1 MSKIQTAIIAAVDN
15 RFPLTDELIDYLTDK
30 YDVEPIDNLKCEDN
44 KLTFRSGNATYA
56 VTLLEGTIPTEL
68 LRAPCSL
75 AWYWPE
81 AALEIQKHSSHIIV
95 GVLDESAGAVDVALR
110 LTQLTAAVCANS
122 GISPIAV
129 LWTGG
134 KADNQGAPGCVHKPE
149 EFVAHSQDASRDA
162 LPIELWISFIPLM
175 ARNSSQF
182 IMTTRGLEAFGVKE
196 LETTGQGQN
205 PQWVY
210 EHLFN
215 FAHFY
220 LTHPE
225 DVKENQTIGMSNDEK
240 IDILA
245 ASSRLDPNK
254 DVLMLN
260 FDAIETNRKLEEERN
275 NLPGVETPLP
285 TVPASPSENDDLPR
299 F

>member
-1 MSKIQTAIIAAVDN
+1 MSKIQTAVIAVADN
-15 RFPLTDELIDYLTDK
+15 RFPLTDELIDYLTERFG
-30 YDVEPIDNLKCEDN
+30 VESIDNLTCAEN
-44 KLTFRSGNATYA
+44 KLTFRSGCATYA
-56 VTLLEGTIPTEL
+56 VTLIEEKIPTEL

-75 AWYWPE
+75 AWYWAE
-81 AALEIQKHSSHIIV
+81 AAFEFQKHSCQIIV

-122 GISPIAV
+122 GIAPLGV

-134 KADNQGAPGCVHKPE
+134 KADNQGAPGCVHRPAD
-149 EFVAHSQDASRDA
+149 FVAHSQEASRDA
-162 LPIELWISFIPLM
+162 LPVELWVSFIPS
-175 ARNSSQF
+175 ASRNSAQF
-182 IMTTRGLEAFGVKE
+182 IMTTRGLDAFGVKE

-260 FDAIETNRKLEEERN
+260 FDAIETNRQIEEERN
-275 NLPGVETPLP
+275 KLPGVETPLP
-285 TVPASPSENDDLPR
+285 TAPDSPPDDLPT

>member
-1 MSKIQTAIIAAVDN
+1 MSKIQTAIIAVADN
-15 RFPLTDELIDYLTDK
+15 RFPLTDELIDFLSSQCG
-30 YDVEPIDNLKCEDN
+30 VESIDNLTCEEN
-44 KLTFRSGNATYA
+44 KLTFRSGSATYA
-56 VTLLEGTIPTEL
+56 VTLIEEKIPTEL

-75 AWYWPE
+75 AWHWPE
-81 AALEIQKHSSHIIV
+81 AALEIQKHCCHIIV
-95 GVLDESAGAVDVALR
+95 GVLDESAGAVDAALR

-122 GISPIAV
+122 GIVPLGV

-134 KADNQGAPGCVHKPE
+134 KADNQGAPGCIHRPAD
-149 EFVAHSQDASRDA
+149 FVAHSQEASRDA
-162 LPIELWISFIPLM
+162 LPIELWVSFIPSVS
-175 ARNSSQF
+175 RNSNQF
-182 IMTTRGLEAFGVKE
+182 LMTTRGLEAFGVKE
-196 LETTGQGQN
+196 LETTGQGQS

-260 FDAIETNRKLEEERN
+260 FDAIETNRKIEEERN

-285 TVPASPSENDDLPR
+285 TAPDSPPDDLPT